1 IFISCLGLF
10 GLTAFEAER
19 RTKEIGI
26 RKVLG
31 ASIFSI
37 VHVLSLEFAKW
48 VLLANIVAWPVAY
61 YFMSKWLQIFAYRIN
76 LDWWIF
82 ILAGVVALGIAL
94 LTVSY
99 QAVRAATANPAETL
113 RYE

>member
-1 IFISCLGLF
+1 M
-10 GLTAFEAER
+10 
-19 RTKEIGI
+19 
-26 RKVLG
+26 
-31 ASIFSI
+31 
-37 VHVLSLEFAKW
+37 LSLEFAKW

-61 YFMSKWLQIFAYRIN
+61 YFMLKWLQIFAYRIN

>member
-1 IFISCLGLF
+1 
-10 GLTAFEAER
+10 
-19 RTKEIGI
+19 
-26 RKVLG
+26 
-31 ASIFSI
+31 
-37 VHVLSLEFAKW
+37 HMLSLEFAKW

-61 YFMSKWLQIFAYRIN
+61 YFMLKWLQIFAYRIN
-76 LDWWIF
+76 LDWWSF